1 MLAYNTV
8 EVQLSIEEKAKSKY
22 SQVRSLKAQLKE
34 KRRMLKSTY
43 ENDKDWH
50 DLDWKPQD
58 VKDLKRLVDERLG
71 KPRNEGFIRGIKT
84 VQWDLVYKLFWGKES
99 EMK

>member
-1 MLAYNTV
+1 MVTLNRITEHTAHWMTNNQY
-8 EVQLSIEEKAKSKY
+8 
-22 SQVRSLKAQLKE
+22 
-34 KRRMLKSTY
+34 
-43 ENDKDWH
+43 